1 MFTTLNSYKAS
12 LLRRLAAIRD
22 WNIVL
27 PQIVHLLPEHSA
39 VCSPVILCDI
49 MQHKCKIMT
58 SLSGETE
65 QRDLQAFCIEDLER
79 VYDLYAAAKTV
90 PERSVFVWSEALLP
104 RNASDDDIIA
114 AFEKHA
120 DDTSLIAQY
129 APDEFAA
136 SVQRWRNP
144 FLREVSYALYKMPA
158 VIGGTHSP
166 QDKICGNKFVDNH
179 IFCIFVHKQTQYGIY

>member
-12 LLRRLAAIRD
+12 LIRRLAAIRD

-27 PQIVHLLPEHSA
+27 PQVVHLLPEHSA

-104 RNASDDDIIA
+104 RNAPDDDIIA

-120 DDTSLIAQY
+120 DDTSPIAQY

-136 SVQRWRNP
+136 LFNDGEIP
-144 FLREVSYALYKMPA
+144 SYEKCHMRFIKCPL
-158 VIGGTHSP
+158 
-166 QDKICGNKFVDNH
+166 
-179 IFCIFVHKQTQYGIY
+179 

>member
-1 MFTTLNSYKAS
+1 MIYMRQRRRFPKEAYLYGAKPYCRAMRPMTT
-12 LLRRLAAIRD
+12 
-22 WNIVL
+22 
-27 PQIVHLLPEHSA
+27 
-39 VCSPVILCDI
+39 
-49 MQHKCKIMT
+49 
-58 SLSGETE
+58 
-65 QRDLQAFCIEDLER
+65 
-79 VYDLYAAAKTV
+79 
-90 PERSVFVWSEALLP
+90 
-104 RNASDDDIIA
+104 IIA

-136 SVQRWRNP
+136 LFNDGEIP
-144 FLREVSYALYKMPA
+144 SYEKCHMRFIKMPA

>member
-1 MFTTLNSYKAS
+1 MQNHDLVVGRNRTTGPAGI
-12 LLRRLAAIRD
+12 LL
-22 WNIVL
+22 
-27 PQIVHLLPEHSA
+27 
-39 VCSPVILCDI
+39 
-49 MQHKCKIMT
+49 
-58 SLSGETE
+58 
-65 QRDLQAFCIEDLER
+65 EDLER

-136 SVQRWRNP
+136 LFNDGEIP
-144 FLREVSYALYKMPA
+144 SYEKCHMRFIKCPL
-158 VIGGTHSP
+158 
-166 QDKICGNKFVDNH
+166 
-179 IFCIFVHKQTQYGIY
+179 

>member
-65 QRDLQAFCIEDLER
+65 QRDLQAFCIED
-79 VYDLYAAAKTV
+79 
-90 PERSVFVWSEALLP
+90 PERRVFVWSEALLP

-136 SVQRWRNP
+136 LFNDGEIP
-144 FLREVSYALYKMPA
+144 SYEKCHMRFIKCPL
-158 VIGGTHSP
+158 
-166 QDKICGNKFVDNH
+166 
-179 IFCIFVHKQTQYGIY
+179 